1 MELHRR
7 VEQISALVAE
17 LRQAA
22 GDGPKT
28 RELIDSIFR
37 SVHSFKAA
45 AAAEGRNH
53 ASSLAHSF
61 ENLLHDL
68 RTGKTKL
75 DDDVLRVFEDTT
87 AALLSESDAL
97 AVTRLTAVP
106 GDASSPEQLPA
117 EFSDLKDE
125 ERHRLSEAI
134 REGANAYVMEATFDS
149 TDFDQR
155 FRQLNAALAKVGEVI
170 STEAKMEG
178 DFADRIGFRILYAA
192 QSEKIRVQP
201 FLEQA
206 VLAGKSLAAKLAKE
220 INFVIKGD
228 ELLLDRS
235 LRDALADALLH
246 LVRNA
251 VDHGIESSGKITL
264 ELITNDYAT
273 RVLVSDN
280 GRGIDPANLQYLF
293 QPGFSTATEVSEIS
307 GRGVGLNAAKTAIK
321 AAGGDINV
329 ISRLGKF
336 TSFVIRLPNPS

>member
-22 GDGPKT
+22 GSGPKT

-53 ASSLAHSF
+53 ASSLAHSL

-68 RTGKTKL
+68 RTGKIKL
-75 DDDVLRVFEDTT
+75 DEGVLRVFEDTT
-87 AALLSESDAL
+87 AALRDESDISL
-97 AVTRLTAVP
+97 PSRLTTVAN
-106 GDASSPEQLPA
+106 DTSSPSTDQLPA
-117 EFSDLKDE
+117 EFSHLKDE
-125 ERHRLSEAI
+125 ERHRARSAL
-134 REGANAYVMEATFDS
+134 REGANLYTMQAAFAVS
-149 TDFDQR
+149 DFEER
-155 FRQLNAALAKVGEVI
+155 FRKLKEQLEKIAELI
-170 STEAKMEG
+170 STSAAMKDETIIFEVV
-178 DFADRIGFRILYAA
+178 YAS
-192 QSEKIRVQP
+192 QSEKIPVQTVVQ
-201 FLEQA
+201 QA
-206 VLAGKSLAAKLAKE
+206 ILAGNATAATLGKE
-220 INFVIKGD
+220 IQFVVKGD
-228 ELLLDRS
+228 ELLLDKP
-235 LRDALADALLH
+235 LAEALADALLH

-264 ELITNDYAT
+264 ELITTAHAT

-307 GRGVGLNAAKTAIK
+307 GRGVGLNAARTAIK
-321 AAGGDINV
+321 A
-329 ISRLGKF
+329 
-336 TSFVIRLPNPS
+336 